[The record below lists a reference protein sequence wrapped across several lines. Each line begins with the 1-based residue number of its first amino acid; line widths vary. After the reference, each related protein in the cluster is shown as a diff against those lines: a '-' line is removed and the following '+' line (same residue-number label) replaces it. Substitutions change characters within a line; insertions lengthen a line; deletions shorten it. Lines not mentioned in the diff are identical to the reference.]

1 MLLSAFLGAHVGQT
15 YGHIIRES
23 FLSGQNSVFIG
34 YSPQHKGV
42 KCLDVST
49 GRVYISRDVVFDET
63 VFPFRDLH
71 PNAGALLQKEILL
84 LPAHLSGLDQGGNN
98 TTDHMNNSHATN
110 PIDGA
115 EST

>member
-1 MLLSAFLGAHVGQT
+1 MFV
-15 YGHIIRES
+15 
-23 FLSGQNSVFIG
+23 G

-49 GRVYISRDVVFDET
+49 GQVYISRDVVFDET

-71 PNAGALLQKEILL
+71 PNADALLQKAILL

-110 PIDGA
+110 PIDDA